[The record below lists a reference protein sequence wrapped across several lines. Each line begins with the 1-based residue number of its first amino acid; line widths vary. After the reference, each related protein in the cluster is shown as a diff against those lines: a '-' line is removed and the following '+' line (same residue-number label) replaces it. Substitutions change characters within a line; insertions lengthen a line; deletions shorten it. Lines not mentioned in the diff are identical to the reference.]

1 MTTEAP
7 KEEEETTKALV
18 GEEPT
23 PLGLDDLKKIFGSPF
38 IGEKRR
44 LRDYNE
50 LTKLDKLKKRTKEQ
64 EEKREKL
71 RIEIALFYGL
81 DNGLILQNTISDR
94 RFQNALGKM
103 RVDLV
108 QEHQCKTTSELM
120 LVDRIITAYWRGMRY
135 ETHLNRLIEPEVD
148 KFSYSEFKVRILKE
162 LHKGIE
168 LSNRQFETGLT
179 LLKNLKQPQLNVRVN
194 ADNAYFAQ
202 NQQIVNEKSSVE
214 QS

>member
-1 MTTEAP
+1 MITKAP
-7 KEEEETTKALV
+7 KEETTTTKSLV
-18 GEEPT
+18 GKEPA

-50 LTKLDKLKKRTKEQ
+50 LDKLNKLEKRTKEQ
-64 EEKREKL
+64 EDMREKL
-71 RIEIALFYGL
+71 STEIALFYGL
-81 DNGLILQNTISDR
+81 DNGLMLQNIASDR

-103 RVDLV
+103 RKDLV
-108 QEHQCKTTSELM
+108 EEHQCKTASELM

-148 KFSYSEFKVRILKE
+148 KISYSEFKVRVLKE

-202 NQQIVNEKSSVE
+202 NQQIVNEKSAVE
-214 QS
+214 SS